1 MKRKKYLGQ
10 NFLNNKNILE
20 QMAAAAELTK
30 RDIVLEVGP
39 GKGTLTEILAVRA
52 KKIIAVEKDADLIPF
67 LKEKFR
73 DFKNVKIVEGDIFNL
88 GITPSIP
95 LILRGTK
102 EEGSPLKVRGAREV
116 MNYKIV
122 ANIPYYITSH
132 FLRLFLSET
141 KFRPKVMV
149 LMVQK
154 EVAERIMAKDG
165 KESMLSLSVKVYGK
179 SEFIRKV
186 PRGAFSPPP
195 NVDSAIIKIVI
206 TPRPPLTLMG
216 VKAEDILNLARLAF
230 QKKRKML
237 RQSIGKKIPLPKNY
251 ETKRPEDL
259 SPDDW
264 LKILR
269 G

>member
-95 LILRGTK
+95 LILRGK
-102 EEGSPLKVRGAREV
+102 
-116 MNYKIV
+116 
-122 ANIPYYITSH
+122 
-132 FLRLFLSET
+132 
-141 KFRPKVMV
+141 
-149 LMVQK
+149 
-154 EVAERIMAKDG
+154 
-165 KESMLSLSVKVYGK
+165 
-179 SEFIRKV
+179 
-186 PRGAFSPPP
+186 
-195 NVDSAIIKIVI
+195 
-206 TPRPPLTLMG
+206 
-216 VKAEDILNLARLAF
+216 
-230 QKKRKML
+230 
-237 RQSIGKKIPLPKNY
+237 
-251 ETKRPEDL
+251 
-259 SPDDW
+259 
-264 LKILR
+264 
-269 G
+269 